1 MICTRLN
8 DLYYVER
15 SVQRVEWFIITN
27 HTISLKKTHLFFA
40 QFLGYLIL
48 VLDDNMNEEWE

>member
-48 VLDDNMNEEWE
+48 VLDDNMNEE